1 MKRLIFLTLVTFC
14 TIASLSA
21 QQISFEAIAPRGM
34 VREGDKFA
42 LTFRLNNATATPP
55 RQPQIAGC
63 TFIYGPATSSRSSYS
78 VINGAVTSS
87 SSTDYVFTYR
97 ADKAGKVSVPALSVT
112 VDGKRY
118 TSRPIEFNIGNAMP
132 RQQDPDQGQGRGNHR
147 GNYPPVDMDDIATQS
162 SGRAVNANDV
172 FVRIILSKSQ
182 AYEQEAIVCTI
193 KLYTKYQISSFMPTL
208 QPSFDG
214 FLIQELDVQPALN
227 EVETLNGQNYMT
239 AVLKKCILFPQRS
252 GKLTINSGNYDITVV
267 QYERINMGLMTVSN
281 PTEKQIKVSSNTASA
296 NIQPLPTPQ
305 PEGFSGAVG
314 TFNVDSRLVGTTF
327 RTDDAATLIYT
338 ISGTGNIK
346 YLKEPT
352 LDFPTEFELYE
363 PQSDIDTRVQGGNVS
378 GTMTINYTFV
388 PRQVGQFRIGSDKFV
403 YFDPAKR
410 QYVTLTTNPFDIK
423 VSQGAGNAVS
433 SRQDIASKNTDIRH
447 IHLHGATP
455 SHGNNL
461 VIDRIWYWLLYL
473 AAIGVLGGV
482 FYTNRRHMRMAADVT
497 GTRMARASKEAR
509 KRLRSAKGHMDS
521 RDSDKF
527 YEAVLQA
534 MWGFLSDK
542 LSMPASQLSREN
554 VSEKLHDFGAD
565 DAVTDRLIAIL
576 DQCEMARYT
585 PMGSDEQMGSL
596 YKEASEVINALSSI
610 RKK

>member
-1 MKRLIFLTLVTFC
+1 MKRLIFLTFVTLC
-14 TIASLSA
+14 TIIGLSA
-21 QQISFEAIAPRGM
+21 QQVSFEAIGPRGM

-42 LTFRLNNATATPP
+42 LTFRLNNASASAP

-78 VINGAVTSS
+78 VINGSVTSS

-97 ADKAGKVSVPALSVT
+97 ADKAGKVSVPSLSVM
-112 VDGKRY
+112 VDGKKY
-118 TSRPIEFNIGNAMP
+118 SSRPIEFNIGNAIP
-132 RQQDPDQGQGRGNHR
+132 GQQDPRQGGNSR

-227 EVETLNGQNYMT
+227 EVESLNGHNYMT

-296 NIQPLPTPQ
+296 NILPLPQPQ
-305 PEGFSGAVG
+305 PDGFSGAVG
-314 TFNVDSRLVGTTF
+314 VFKVDSRLVGTTF

-352 LDFPTEFELYE
+352 IDFPSEFELYE
-363 PQSDIDTRVQGGNVS
+363 PQSDIDTRVQGSNVS

-403 YFDPAKR
+403 YFDPSKR
-410 QYVTLTTNPFDIK
+410 QYVTLTTQPFDIK
-423 VSQGAGNAVS
+423 VTQGSGAAAA

-447 IHLHGATP
+447 IHLHGASP

-461 VIDRIWYWLLYL
+461 VIEKVWYWLLYL
-473 AAIGVLGGV
+473 IAIGALGGV
-482 FYTNRRHMRMAADVT
+482 FYANRRHMRMAADVT

-509 KRLRSAKGHMDS
+509 KRLRTARGYMDAHN
-521 RDSDKF
+521 SDKF

-565 DAVTDRLIAIL
+565 DAVTDRLINVL
-576 DQCEMARYT
+576 DRCEMARYT
-585 PMGSDEQMGSL
+585 PMGSDEQMGNL
-596 YKEASEVINALSSI
+596 YQEASEVINTLSSI
-610 RKK
+610 RRK

>member
-1 MKRLIFLTLVTFC
+1 MKRLIFLTLLTFI
-14 TIASLSA
+14 TITSLRA
-21 QQISFEAIAPRGM
+21 QSVSFEAIGPRGM

-42 LTFRLNNATATPP
+42 LTFRLNNASASAP
-55 RQPQIAGC
+55 RQPQIPGC

-97 ADKAGKVSVPALSVT
+97 ADKAGRVSVPSLSVV
-112 VDGKRY
+112 VDGKKY
-118 TSRPIEFNIGNAMP
+118 TSRPIEFNIGDAIPGQQQQNP
-132 RQQDPDQGQGRGNHR
+132 RQGNGRQ
-147 GNYPPVDMDDIATQS
+147 GNYPPVDMDDITTQS
-162 SGRAVNANDV
+162 SGRAVNVNDV
-172 FVRIILSKSQ
+172 FVRIILSKAQ

-227 EVETLNGQNYMT
+227 EVESLNGHNYMT
-239 AVLKKCILFPQRS
+239 AVLKRCILFPQRS

-281 PTEKQIKVSSNTASA
+281 PTEKQIKVSSNTAST
-296 NIQPLPTPQ
+296 NILPLPSPQ
-305 PEGFSGAVG
+305 PDGFSGAVG
-314 TFNVDSRLVGTTF
+314 TFKVDSRLVGNTF

-346 YLKEPT
+346 YLKEPA
-352 LDFPTEFELYE
+352 LDFPSEFELYE
-363 PQSDIDTRVQGGNVS
+363 PQSDIDTRVQGSNVS

-388 PRQVGQFRIGSDKFV
+388 PRQVGQFRIGSDRFV

-410 QYVTLTTNPFDIK
+410 QYVTLSTSPFDIK
-423 VSQGAGNAVS
+423 VTQGANASAVA
-433 SRQDIASKNTDIRH
+433 RQNIASKNTDIRH
-447 IHLHGATP
+447 IHLHGAAP

-461 VIDRIWYWLLYL
+461 VIEKVWYWLLYL
-473 AAIGVLGGV
+473 AALGILGGV
-482 FYTNRRHMRMAADVT
+482 FYANRRHMRMSADIT
-497 GTRMARASKEAR
+497 GTRMARAGKEAR
-509 KRLRSAKGHMDS
+509 KRLRKAKAYMDAH
-521 RDSDKF
+521 DSDKF

-554 VSEKLHDFGAD
+554 VSEKLTGLVSDTS
-565 DAVTDRLIAIL
+565 VTDKLINVL

-596 YKEASEVINALSSI
+596 YREASEVINTLSTLR
-610 RKK
+610 RK

>member
-1 MKRLIFLTLVTFC
+1 MKRLIFLTFVTISSIIC
-14 TIASLSA
+14 LSA
-21 QQISFEAIAPRGM
+21 QQVSFEAIAPRGM
-34 VREGDKFA
+34 VREGEKFA
-42 LTFRLNNATATPP
+42 LTFRLNNASASAP
-55 RQPQIAGC
+55 RQPQIPGC

-87 SSTDYVFTYR
+87 SSTDFVFTYR
-97 ADKAGKVSVPALSVT
+97 ADKAGRVAVPSLSVT

-118 TSRPIEFNIGNAMP
+118 SSRPIEFNVGNAIP
-132 RQQDPDQGQGRGNHR
+132 GQQSSQQGGGGR

-162 SGRAVNANDV
+162 SGRTVNANDV

-227 EVETLNGQNYMT
+227 EVESLNGHNYMT

-281 PTEKQIKVSSNTASA
+281 PTEKQIKVSSNTAST
-296 NIQPLPTPQ
+296 NILPLPTPQ

-314 TFNVDSRLVGTTF
+314 TFKVDSRLVGNTF

-352 LDFPTEFELYE
+352 LDFPSEFELYE
-363 PQSDIDTRVQGGNVS
+363 PQSDIDTRVQGSNVS

-410 QYVTLTTNPFDIK
+410 QYVTLTTKPFDIK
-423 VSQGAGNAVS
+423 VSQGSGAAS
-433 SRQDIASKNTDIRH
+433 TSRQDIASKNTDIRH
-447 IHLHGATP
+447 IHLHGTAP
-455 SHGNNL
+455 SHGNRL
-461 VIDRIWYWLLYL
+461 VIEQVWYWLLYL
-473 AAIGVLGGV
+473 LALGGLGAV
-482 FYTNRRHMRMAADVT
+482 FYVNRRHMRMAADVT
-497 GTRMARASKEAR
+497 GTRMARAGKEAR
-509 KRLRSAKGHMDS
+509 KRLRTARGYMEAHN
-521 RDSDKF
+521 SDKF

-565 DAVTDRLIAIL
+565 TALTEKLIDIL
-576 DQCEMARYT
+576 DRCEMARYT
-585 PMGSDEQMGSL
+585 PMGSDEQMGNL
-596 YKEASEVINALSSI
+596 YQEASQVINTLSSI
-610 RKK
+610 RRK